1 MVCGDFN
8 SVPAAPHNLPS
19 NGRVD
24 GRTPSS
30 RRILWHSRP
39 SSKLQH
45 PLPLVSAYTALTK
58 QPCLESEAAERQRT
72 RADAQGTGEPIF
84 TNCTWIS
91 SGRSTTSPTRTTRA
105 PLSLLELPSEKEC
118 RNKYGGLP
126 NTQCSSDHVALMAE
140 FQWGAAR
147 QW

>member
-1 MVCGDFN
+1 M
-8 SVPAAPHNLPS
+8 
-19 NGRVD
+19 
-24 GRTPSS
+24 
-30 RRILWHSRP
+30 
-39 SSKLQH
+39 
-45 PLPLVSAYTALTK
+45 SAYTALTK

-72 RADAQGTGEPIF
+72 RMDAQGTGEPIF
-84 TNCTWIS
+84 TNCTKDFFGTLDYIFY
-91 SGRSTTSPTRTTRA
+91 TDDTLA

>member
-1 MVCGDFN
+1 MALARAGPGVT
-8 SVPAAPHNLPS
+8 AAKVEAQ
-19 NGRVD
+19 R
-24 GRTPSS
+24 
-30 RRILWHSRP
+30 
-39 SSKLQH
+39 K
-45 PLPLVSAYTALTK
+45 ALDRAT
-58 QPCLESEAAERQRT
+58 SE
-72 RADAQGTGEPIF
+72 PPF
-84 TNCTWIS
+84 TNVTHDFVGTLDYIFY
-91 SGRSTTSPTRTTRA
+91 TDDTLA